1 MMQPY
6 TPLRYPGGKAKMG
19 AFLAAVM
26 KTNGLIESVYA
37 EPYAGGAGAALH
49 LLIRGYAKRLLLND
63 IDRAVVAFWRAVLN
77 HGERFARKIE
87 RVPLTV
93 AEWDR
98 QKKIY
103 GSETRGFELGFACFY
118 LNRTNRS
125 GIMKGG
131 IIGGRE
137 QDGPW
142 LIDARFNRRALA
154 DRVLAIGRLRRHISV
169 TSDDALAF
177 LDGFAAERFP
187 KSFCYL
193 DPPYFAKGKK
203 LYTNYY
209 KPKDHADIAARVK
222 RLKQPWLLTYDDCK
236 DIRDLYKS
244 SRVLESEL
252 SYSAR
257 EVRRG
262 REIVVLAPGLKLPAE
277 MPQRPHSANNP
288 GFELV

>member
-1 MMQPY
+1 MTQPY

-49 LLIRGYAKRLLLND
+49 LLVRGYAKRLLLND
-63 IDRAVVAFWRAVLN
+63 VDRAVVAFWRAVLN
-77 HGERFARKIE
+77 HTDLFARKIE

-98 QKKIY
+98 QKTIY
-103 GSETRGFELGFACFY
+103 RSESRGFDLGFACFY

-131 IIGGRE
+131 IIGGRSQE
-137 QDGPW
+137 GPW

-154 DRVLAIGRLRRHISV
+154 DRVLAIGRHRRHISV
-169 TSDDALAF
+169 SSDDALDFLNAF
-177 LDGFAAERFP
+177 NAEQFP
-187 KSFCYL
+187 RSFCYL
-193 DPPYFAKGKK
+193 DPPYYAKGKK

-209 KPKDHADIAARVK
+209 KPDDHGEIAARVK
-222 RLKQPWLLTYDDCK
+222 RMKKPWLMTYDDCK
-236 DIRDLYKS
+236 QIRQLYRS
-244 SRVLESEL
+244 SRILESEL

-262 REIVVLAPGLKLPAE
+262 REIVVLGPGLKVPTEAPRRSRRE
-277 MPQRPHSANNP
+277 NNP